1 MLVPGPPTMIP
12 IDDALVVK
20 EAVSLESFVVT
31 LRKLDGRDKFT
42 KLIQYGARFLA
53 WWLSARDPGLSQ
65 RVFKLYRTTQRS
77 RKAFR
82 MLKILDEVVKLRQI
96 LRTAGGNGGS
106 SRTAFL
112 GYAETLMSVRCLAM
126 GAFWTFDNLNYLTI
140 TETVNFGVAR
150 ATRGFSRSW
159 SVSSALAIMLGIDSL
174 RKTEK
179 KRREAL
185 SAYAAAVSERIAPP
199 DRNGNCNGNG
209 NSTRNDHCNGNGHG
223 SGESCDAVEQQ
234 GQRDG
239 DGDRE
244 GDVVGLR
251 EALRRANA
259 DHFKSWLMVLKGAL
273 DLTCAVNVTGVDL
286 PKRLLGRT
294 LNDGI
299 IGAAGCVSALC
310 VLYNNWP
317 SRQQQQ
323 QQQQLLLQ
331 RKQEQSHQ
339 GAGAALQ
346 PSASR

>member
-1 MLVPGPPTMIP
+1 MVVPGPPTMIP
-12 IDDALVVK
+12 IDDALAVK
-20 EAVSLESFVVT
+20 EAVSLESFVAT

-42 KLIQYGARFLA
+42 KLMQYGARFLA
-53 WWLSARDPGLSQ
+53 WWLSARDPDLSQ

-96 LRTAGGNGGS
+96 LRTAGGNSAS

-140 TETVNFGVAR
+140 TETVNFGVAK

-199 DRNGNCNGNG
+199 DRCGHCNGNG
-209 NSTRNDHCNGNGHG
+209 NSN
-223 SGESCDAVEQQ
+223 GESYGVVERQR
-234 GQRDG
+234 QRDG
-239 DGDRE
+239 EGDGE
-244 GDVVGLR
+244 GDVAGLR

-273 DLTCAVNVTGVDL
+273 DLTCAVNVTGMDF
-286 PKRLLGRT
+286 PKRLLGRK
-294 LNDGI
+294 LNDGPFVWCMGDG
-299 IGAAGCVSALC
+299 IG
-310 VLYNNWP
+310 
-317 SRQQQQ
+317 R
-323 QQQQLLLQ
+323 
-331 RKQEQSHQ
+331 
-339 GAGAALQ
+339 
-346 PSASR
+346 

>member
-1 MLVPGPPTMIP
+1 RTPWSLAPWDNDCCDCTKMVVPGPPTMIT
-12 IDDALVVK
+12 IDDALAVK
-20 EAVSLESFVVT
+20 EAVSLESFVAT

-42 KLIQYGARFLA
+42 KLMQYGARFLA
-53 WWLSARDPGLSQ
+53 WWLSARDPDLSQ

-185 SAYAAAVSERIAPP
+185 SAYAAAASERIAPP
-199 DRNGNCNGNG
+199 DRKGHCNGNG
-209 NSTRNDHCNGNGHG
+209 NG
-223 SGESCDAVEQQ
+223 SGESCGAVERQR
-234 GQRDG
+234 QRDG
-239 DGDRE
+239 DGDGE
-244 GDVVGLR
+244 GDVAGLR

-273 DLTCAVNVTGVDL
+273 DLTCAVNVTGMDL
-286 PKRLLGRT
+286 PKLLLG
-294 LNDGI
+294 
-299 IGAAGCVSALC
+299 
-310 VLYNNWP
+310 
-317 SRQQQQ
+317 
-323 QQQQLLLQ
+323 
-331 RKQEQSHQ
+331 
-339 GAGAALQ
+339 
-346 PSASR
+346 